1 LIELLARI
9 SFQVDKQ
16 SGLHQALAEL
26 DEDGDGF
33 IKIEELSDMMK
44 NLGEPLSE
52 EEALKF
58 RETVLKLPGN
68 KPDLINVL
76 ELSKLFL
83 PDLEAEV
90 EAKMIGGE
98 EGE

>member
-16 SGLHQALAEL
+16 SGLYQALAEL

-33 IKIEELSDMMK
+33 IKIEELSDMMGGI
-44 NLGEPLSE
+44 GEPLNE
-52 EEALKF
+52 EETLKF

-68 KPDLINVL
+68 KPGLINIL
-76 ELSKLFL
+76 ELSKLFV
-83 PDLEAEV
+83 PDIEAEV
-90 EAKMIGGE
+90 ESKLIK
-98 EGE
+98 